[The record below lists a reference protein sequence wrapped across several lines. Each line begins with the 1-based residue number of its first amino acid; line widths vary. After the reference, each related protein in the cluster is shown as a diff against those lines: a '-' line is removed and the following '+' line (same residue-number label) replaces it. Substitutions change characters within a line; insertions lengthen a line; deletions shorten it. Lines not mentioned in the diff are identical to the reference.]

1 VGKFVIKKAKKGLRF
16 DLKAANGLIVASGD
30 GFYKDEA
37 SAKKAIATW
46 QAAVKAAKIED
57 QTKEGF
63 KKTKNPK
70 FEIYKDAKKEYRFR
84 LKGGNGQILAV
95 SEAYKQKTSA
105 VNAINSVKK
114 NSAKATIVLEEAKKP
129 AAKKAAAKKPA
140 AKKPAAKKAAAKP
153 AAKKTTAKK
162 AAPKKAAAK
171 KTTAKKA
178 APKKA
183 AAKKAAPKKAAP
195 KKAAPK
201 KAAPKK
207 AAPKKAAAKK
217 TTKK

>member
-1 VGKFVIKKAKKGLRF
+1 MGKFVIKKAKKGLRF

-171 KTTAKKA
+171 K
-178 APKKA
+178 P
-183 AAKKAAPKKAAP
+183 AAKKAAPKKAAT
-195 KKAAPK
+195 KKPAA
-201 KAAPKK
+201 KK